1 MTANFKNLTGLFYL
15 LTLSFF
21 LRLAAIYYYGD
32 ISIDNE
38 WSTLLENLSKHK
50 TLSFRSFD
58 GILIPSVY
66 MPPLYAFFLYFV
78 KFFSP
83 ENILFVN
90 SVLFV
95 QLILSTLSVYFF
107 F

>member
-38 WSTLLENLSKHK
+38 WSTLLENLSKN
-50 TLSFRSFD
+50 S
-58 GILIPSVY
+58 
-66 MPPLYAFFLYFV
+66 
-78 KFFSP
+78 
-83 ENILFVN
+83 ENWQN
-90 SVLFV
+90 
-95 QLILSTLSVYFF
+95 
-107 F
+107 